1 MIKLIIT
8 LIPTSP
14 RQETVGGGRK
24 WDFAGR
30 KITFLI
36 YCATQTG
43 REEEAAGP
51 ELTPPSQL
59 SPGGALAGAT
69 NKGPRGRRL
78 WSMMGLRCLD
88 GPEVSLRQV

>member
-1 MIKLIIT
+1 MGLRGAENHVSN
-8 LIPTSP
+8 LLCDP
-14 RQETVGGGRK
+14 
-24 WDFAGR
+24 D
-30 KITFLI
+30 
-36 YCATQTG
+36 

-59 SPGGALAGAT
+59 SPGGAGAGAT

-88 GPEVSLRQV
+88 GPETGIDEKYNWSPEHETAR

>member
-1 MIKLIIT
+1 MGLRGAENHVSN
-8 LIPTSP
+8 LLCDP
-14 RQETVGGGRK
+14 
-24 WDFAGR
+24 D
-30 KITFLI
+30 
-36 YCATQTG
+36 

-59 SPGGALAGAT
+59 SPGGAGAGAT